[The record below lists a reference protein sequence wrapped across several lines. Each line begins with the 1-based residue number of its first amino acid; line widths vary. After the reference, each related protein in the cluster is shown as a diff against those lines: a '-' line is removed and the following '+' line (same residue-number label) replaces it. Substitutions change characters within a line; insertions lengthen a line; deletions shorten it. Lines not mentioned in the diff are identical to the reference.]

1 MNASEI
7 KHVVVL
13 GAGVLGAQIAFQASF
28 HGFQVTS
35 YDIDQVA
42 LDKAKKRF
50 DGLAQRYK
58 QDLKASEQ
66 ALQDARARLSQSCD
80 LAEAVKTADVII
92 EAAPENLQ
100 LKKTLWEQVGKLAPS
115 HTIFCTN
122 TSTLLPSL
130 FNESSGDPSRFLAL
144 HFANQIWLQN
154 IVEVMGTAQ
163 TNPALIDTVA
173 TFAKAMGME
182 PIIIKKEVAG
192 YVMNRLL
199 VPFLT
204 AASHLLADDVASP
217 KEIDLVWQKATG
229 APKGPCEIMDIVGLR
244 TVYAIHS
251 AKAHGTPDPLT
262 LRFAELIKTQYLDR
276 GHLGKESGQG
286 FFRYDE
292 NGNVIE

>member
-1 MNASEI
+1 MHESHI

-28 HGFQVTS
+28 HGFHVIS
-35 YDIDQVA
+35 YDIDQNALVA
-42 LDKAKKRF
+42 AQKRF
-50 DGLAQRYK
+50 DRLAQRY
-58 QDLKASEQ
+58 QRDLNASEQ
-66 ALQDARARLSQSCD
+66 ALQATRARLRQSCD
-80 LAEAVKTADVII
+80 LAEAVKEADLII
-92 EAAPENLQ
+92 EAAPENLE
-100 LKKTLWEQVGKLAPS
+100 LKKTLWEQVGKLAPR

-130 FNESSGDPSRFLAL
+130 FHESSGDPSRFLAL

-154 IVEVMGTAQ
+154 IVEVMGTAKTDATHIQ
-163 TNPALIDTVA
+163 TTVN
-173 TFAKAMGME
+173 FAKAMGME
-182 PIIIKKEVAG
+182 PIVIKKEVAG

-204 AASHLLADDVASP
+204 AASHLLADEVATP